1 MSHRYAPVLY
11 IYAQIVRFRDTARI
25 SKRATAWVKDSISL
39 AVFIW
44 HSNARHESGHAGAD
58 PLNHVGSC
66 CTIKCQVKEKIRFGI
81 NVCISKLMN
90 ISSWLLKSR
99 IENLKQTTTFNSDFR
114 NVKLRRMRK
123 RFECKIKKLDKEK
136 DNEIN
141 NLARWKVD
149 MTLQP

>member
-1 MSHRYAPVLY
+1 
-11 IYAQIVRFRDTARI
+11 
-25 SKRATAWVKDSISL
+25 
-39 AVFIW
+39 
-44 HSNARHESGHAGAD
+44 
-58 PLNHVGSC
+58 
-66 CTIKCQVKEKIRFGI
+66 
-81 NVCISKLMN
+81 MN